1 MLDVTESMNA
11 VMKSSFVHKF
21 FEARVKIVE
30 DATVTDKLSLKSNS
44 KIEASSPIG
53 FNLVLEHIG
62 TTGINREEISA
73 ESTFNGMVTA
83 GPLYGKTIS
92 TQSFVVIP
100 FRPEVRFDSSVQVDS
115 TIFQAKNTI
124 ATSLTTDAFSVVSTT
139 NAFDDHLTHLVDFS
153 IRNSRL
159 ALKCDANAFALGMK
173 IRNQVEATAGAGAIL
188 MRVETNSEHSENRV
202 YSLFTT
208 SFDANG
214 LVVTTDA
221 MMKLIENE
229 ATHKATLKFNQ
240 DGLTTSGTTTVQSP
254 LALENSFSGGIDTSR
269 ATLSVT
275 NKAATNG
282 MKLDNTNNMLITLST
297 FDFNSNMEAVAGS
310 IASYT
315 HDITVAMKP
324 YTATANV
331 VNKFNVL
338 MAKVDNEAMLKVE
351 PYKMDLTGNVKAVVG
366 DEELKHTYQVN
377 YADMTA
383 NAKCSTTGRLFGTHM
398 SHNTEVEVFGL
409 AAKIT
414 NDARFNSNPVRFD
427 HTIRCSIVPFD
438 FNLDAIFNA
447 DGDMILFG
455 KHSGQLY
462 GKWLLRAQPLA
473 FTSTHECRASVT
485 QQLNDGYSIETIF
498 DNKMDNV
505 LSPQEQKS
513 NLRMRFKVNDFDFNQ
528 AFSAYNTEERAGVE
542 MSSSFF
548 TSLFDVDTRERQEF
562 TLSGL
567 VKYDKN
573 TDSRIIQF
581 PFMENLP
588 VMVES
593 MKNIIVRFA
602 ETLQNI
608 INNEDVRAKL
618 EAFPQYVSEFMSQV
632 DFETY
637 LTKAKLFL
645 TDITNFT
652 PNFDIS
658 MEDVEASI
666 EGLHTFMKE
675 MLRNLN
681 NLIVTC
687 GQTVNNVIFSGTQ
700 PLIQHLIEIN
710 EALNIKA
717 TILYVIETIREGI
730 QAIDLRQLEGTRFVF
745 LRDFDISY
753 IKRELDV
760 AMRDLKRAV
769 ESFDIEDF
777 VDDLKDF
784 CKSVYGSLVDVF
796 VYRIPI
802 HEFGKIKRFVL
813 ETIRERNIPEM
824 LSATF
829 AKMTELIGQFEIDKK
844 IAYLM
849 ENVMALVRQ
858 FRIEET
864 IRTVV
869 TMAKDV
875 ELPLMQIFQ
884 RALDY
889 LKTTEMKDLIGDLN
903 VFMDDLI
910 SEMKA
915 MDYNEFVDYANQI
928 VASYT
933 VYVNDLIRTLEIPQ
947 KLEATREF
955 VNFVLTSM
963 QNVIERI
970 REIRVRDI
978 FVTLKDMNE
987 QLIRPNLLSFVEFI
1001 KQEILDFD
1009 VRSDI
1014 EGYLRFLS
1022 FSHRLVIDLIVDVL
1036 NNIVYYTEMMLP
1048 NQKITVEMRQMAAT
1062 FKAQFKSPEL
1072 IIPSFT
1078 IPFTDIVVPSS
1089 TTKTRDVRI
1098 PAQFDIP
1105 EFTIM
1110 GVHTVQATTISA
1122 YAIKQKIIQCIDL
1135 FVNTEIQMFDPEVFF
1150 GELTMGFLPPMPD
1163 ITLPDITFPEISVPT
1178 IPQIP
1183 VEKLVESLQIPD
1195 FRLPSVPTEVM
1206 VPCFGKLY
1214 GEIKLLTPIY
1224 TFKTSAEFQNSTES
1238 EMTPTFTA
1246 FLTSQG
1252 TSQKFEILNY
1262 KLESMSRIA
1271 VPKMSRVVF
1280 SETVKYI
1287 HKALEVEHQGSISL
1301 YGLSAQG
1308 QTKTGIKVMT
1318 SFYTAN
1324 LMNIAFIAIEEGM
1337 SSSLET
1343 TYTHLVN
1350 LPVRDIRHELTLT
1363 QKAVVRQDGLTL
1375 TLTADNS
1382 ANSNFNGHNGNH
1394 KSNMQLSLTPRMS
1407 TIVFTGD
1414 TDFVLLKMKQQIN
1427 GELQIPA
1434 YIKFNIRNEAEA
1446 PFIKNSLFVATGH
1459 ANLYDMQAEVKVNHD
1474 TELFGVVSGTVSN
1487 GLNFLVRPFEFVFE
1501 FQNKGNNKVVLTEIL
1516 VAKIDLQNDYSAI
1529 LRPGSQQLNTV
1540 ALARINQHRVF
1551 YNFTVDNNPTEAGVI
1566 VSMESESDLGFLNT
1580 PITIP
1585 EFDLPFVDFRSPAI
1599 SDVNLYEQMGLMNIL
1614 TTTEQ
1619 TVNMDAKVV
1628 YQKIRFVD
1636 IMGMMQMPIMGNV
1649 ISELAFKSAIINL
1662 NVNAG
1667 LFAEDN
1673 LVMRLRAATAS
1684 VFESLR
1690 AKLDGTT
1697 SLSTKT
1703 GVKLANSMSL
1713 ENVHIEGT
1721 HDSTVSVIP
1730 ETLEVT
1736 ISVATVG
1743 KVALPVLTL
1752 EVNQNLLAD
1761 TKTKANAVSTFNFK
1775 GNLNV
1780 PLINTVGKANGDYTL
1795 KMEGTFDD
1803 VSMESS
1809 FRTTM
1814 DGSVIED
1821 YSVLG
1826 FLDNNLNLYINNN
1839 GLRSTG
1845 KFIADGKLN
1854 NGATKIL
1861 SMEVNENRAVEVSL
1875 SRVYAML
1882 KYSGMNEANI
1892 FNFNTA
1898 GKQVAT
1904 ATVDLSMTSP
1914 MTVDIEID
1922 LSQPTSMGD
1931 FNVYVKNNAGVTA
1944 VVQKMSTILKF
1955 VSPFYTTNV
1964 AADVEG
1970 KAPVFKVSMT
1980 SSANSAFPVLNYDM
1994 IGKLININTK
2004 NILPTELLCELT
2016 EYFFT
2021 QLHPLRTLKLELWT

>member
-1 MLDVTESMNA
+1 MFCLGSGLLDVTESMKA

-21 FEARVKIVE
+21 FEARVNIVE
-30 DATVTDKLSLKSNS
+30 DATVTDKLNLKSNS
-44 KIEASSPIG
+44 KIEASSPVG

-62 TTGINREEISA
+62 TTGLNSEEISA

-92 TQSFVVIP
+92 TQSFTVIP
-100 FRPEVRFDSSVQVDS
+100 FRPEVKFDSSVQVDS
-115 TIFQAKNTI
+115 TIFQGKNTI
-124 ATSLTTDAFSVVSTT
+124 ATSLTTDAFSLASTT
-139 NAFDDHLTHLVDFS
+139 NAFDDHLTHVVDFS
-153 IRNSRL
+153 IRDSRL
-159 ALKCDANAFALGMK
+159 ALKCESNAFALGMK
-173 IRNQVEATAGAGAIL
+173 IRNQVDASAGAGAIM

-202 YSLFTT
+202 TSLFTAT
-208 SFDANG
+208 FDANG
-214 LVVTTDA
+214 LVVSSDA

-254 LALENSFSGGIDTSR
+254 LVLENTFSAGIDTSR

-275 NKAATNG
+275 NKAATSG
-282 MKLDNTNNMLITLST
+282 MKFDNTNNMFVTLST
-297 FDFNSNMEAVAGS
+297 FDFNSNVEAVAGS
-310 IASYT
+310 VASYT

-331 VNKFNVL
+331 VNNLNVL
-338 MAKVDNEAMLKVE
+338 MAKVMNDMTLQVE
-351 PYKMDLTGNVKAVVG
+351 PYKMDLTGNVKAAVG
-366 DEELKHTYQVN
+366 DEEFKHTYQVN

-398 SHNTEVEVFGL
+398 SHNTEVEIFGF

-414 NDARFNSNPVRFD
+414 NDARFNSQPVRFD

-485 QQLNDGYSIETIF
+485 QQLDDGYLIETIY

-528 AFSAYNTEERAGVE
+528 VFSAYNTEERAGVE
-542 MSSSFF
+542 LSSSFF
-548 TSLFDVDTRERQEF
+548 TRLFDVDTRERQEF
-562 TLSGL
+562 TLSGF

-581 PFMENLP
+581 PFMKNLP
-588 VMVES
+588 VIVES
-593 MKNIIVRFA
+593 LKNILVSFT
-602 ETLQNI
+602 ETLQNF
-608 INNEDVRAKL
+608 INDEDMRAKL

-632 DFETY
+632 NFEKYFTQ
-637 LTKAKLFL
+637 AKFFF

-666 EGLHTFMKE
+666 EGLHMFLKK
-675 MLRNLN
+675 MLKNLSN
-681 NLIVTC
+681 VIDTC
-687 GQTVNNVIFSGTQ
+687 GQTVNNVIFSGTR
-700 PLIQHLIEIN
+700 PLVEQLININ

-717 TILYVIETIREGI
+717 TILYVIDAIRDGI
-730 QAIDLRQLEGTRFVF
+730 QAIDFSQLEGTRFVF
-745 LRDFDISY
+745 MKDFDISY

-769 ESFDIEDF
+769 ESFDLEVF

-784 CKSVYGSLVDVF
+784 CQSVYGSLVDVI
-796 VYRIPI
+796 VYRIPTY
-802 HEFGKIKRFVL
+802 EFGKIKRFLV
-813 ETIRERNIPEM
+813 ETIQEKNILEM
-824 LSATF
+824 LSAAS
-829 AKMTELIGQFEIDKK
+829 AKMTELIGKFEIDKK
-844 IAYLM
+844 IAFIL
-849 ENVMALVRQ
+849 ENVMALMRQ
-858 FRIEET
+858 LRMEET

-869 TMAKDV
+869 TMAKNV

-889 LKTTEMKDLIGDLN
+889 LKTTEMKDLIQDLN
-903 VFMDDLI
+903 VSMDDVI
-910 SEMKA
+910 RSVKA

-928 VASYT
+928 VATYT

-955 VNFVLTSM
+955 VNIVLSSM

-987 QLIRPNLLSFVEFI
+987 QLIRPNLHSFVEVV
-1001 KQEILDFD
+1001 KQGILDFD
-1009 VRSDI
+1009 IRNGVEDFVHFVSSFHRIFIDI
-1014 EGYLRFLS
+1014 IAE
-1022 FSHRLVIDLIVDVL
+1022 VL
-1036 NNIVYYTEMMLP
+1036 TNIVHYIEVMFP
-1048 NQKITVEMRQMAAT
+1048 NQKITVEMRQMTAT
-1062 FKAQFKSPEL
+1062 FETQFKAPEL

-1078 IPFTDIVVPSS
+1078 VPLTDLVVPSS
-1089 TTKTRDVRI
+1089 RTRVRDARI

-1110 GVHTVQATTISA
+1110 GVHTVQATTVSA
-1122 YAIKQKIIQCIDL
+1122 YDIKQKIIQYIDL

-1150 GELTMGFLPPMPD
+1150 GELTMSFLPPMPD

-1195 FRLPSVPTEVM
+1195 FKLPSLPTELM

-1224 TFKTSAEFQNSTES
+1224 TVKTSAEFQNSTES

-1252 TSQKFEILNY
+1252 TSQSFDILNY

-1280 SETVKYI
+1280 SETLKFT
-1287 HKALEVEHQGSISL
+1287 HNALGVEHQASVSL
-1301 YGLSAQG
+1301 YGLSAQS
-1308 QTKTGIKVMT
+1308 QAKTGIKVMT

-1324 LMNIAFIAIEEGM
+1324 LMNIAFIAFEEGM
-1337 SSSLET
+1337 SASLET
-1343 TYTHLVN
+1343 TYTHLIN
-1350 LPVRDIRHELTLT
+1350 LPVRDIRNELSLA
-1363 QKAVVRQDGLTL
+1363 QKAVLRQDGLTL
-1375 TLTADNS
+1375 SLSADNS

-1394 KSNMQLSLTPRMS
+1394 KSNMQLSLTPRKS

-1414 TDFVLLKMKQQIN
+1414 TDFVLLKMKQQFN
-1427 GELQIPA
+1427 GELQIPV
-1434 YIKFNIRNEAEA
+1434 YVKFNLRNEAEA
-1446 PFIKNSLFVATGH
+1446 PFIKNSVFVARGQ
-1459 ANLYDMQAEVKVNHD
+1459 ANLYDMQTEVRVNHD
-1474 TELFGVVSGTVSN
+1474 TELVGAVSGTVSN
-1487 GLNFLVRPFEFVFE
+1487 GLNFLVRPFEVVFE

-1540 ALARINQHRVF
+1540 ALARINQHRMF
-1551 YNFTVDNNPTEAGVI
+1551 YNFTVDNNPTEAGFI

-1599 SDVNLYEQMGLMNIL
+1599 RNVNLYEQMGLMNIL

-1628 YQKIRFVD
+1628 YQKNQGDHFVD
-1636 IMGMMQMPIMGNV
+1636 ILGLMQMPLMGNV

-1673 LVMRLRAATAS
+1673 LVMRLRATTAS

-1703 GVKLANSMSL
+1703 GIKLANSMSL
-1713 ENVHIEGT
+1713 ENIHIGGT
-1721 HDSTVSVIP
+1721 HDSTFSVIL
-1730 ETLEVT
+1730 ETLETTV
-1736 ISVATVG
+1736 SVATVAR
-1743 KVALPVLTL
+1743 VALPVLTL
-1752 EVNQNLLAD
+1752 EANQNLLAD
-1761 TKTKANAVSTFNFK
+1761 TKNKANAVSTFNFK

-1780 PLINTVGKANGDYTL
+1780 PLFNTIGKANGDYTL

-1814 DGSVIED
+1814 DGSVFED
-1821 YSVLG
+1821 YTVLG
-1826 FLDNNLNLYINNN
+1826 FLDNDLNVYINNN

-1861 SMEVNENRAVEVSL
+1861 SMEVSENRAVEVSL
-1875 SRVYAML
+1875 SRVYALL
-1882 KYSGMNEANI
+1882 KYTGMNEANI

-1898 GKQVAT
+1898 GKQVAM

-1914 MTVDIEID
+1914 MTVAIEID

-1931 FNVYVKNNAGVTA
+1931 FSMYVKNDAGVTA
-1944 VVQKMSTILKF
+1944 AEQKMSTILKF

-1970 KAPVFKVSMT
+1970 KAPVFKVTMKSF
-1980 SSANSAFPVLNYDM
+1980 ANSALPVFNYDM
-1994 IGKLININTK
+1994 IGKLITTHK
-2004 NILPTELLCELT
+2004 NILQNYTVV
-2016 EYFFT
+2016 
-2021 QLHPLRTLKLELWT
+2021 

>member
-1 MLDVTESMNA
+1 MLDVTESMKA
-11 VMKSSFVHKF
+11 VMRSSFVHKF
-21 FEARVKIVE
+21 FEAHVNITE
-30 DATVTDKLSLKSNS
+30 DATVTDKLNLKSNS
-44 KIEASSPIG
+44 KIEASSPMG

-62 TTGINREEISA
+62 TTGINSEEISA
-73 ESTFNGMVTA
+73 ESTFSGMVTA

-92 TQSFVVIP
+92 TQSFIVIP
-100 FRPEVRFDSSVQVDS
+100 FRPEVKFDSSVQVDS
-115 TIFQAKNTI
+115 TIFQGRNTI
-124 ATSLTTDAFSVVSTT
+124 ATSLTTDAFLFVSTT
-139 NAFDDHLTHLVDFS
+139 NAFDDHLTHVVDFS

-159 ALKCDANAFALGMK
+159 ALRCDSNAFALGMK
-173 IRNQVEATAGAGAIL
+173 IRNQVNASAGAGAMM

-208 SFDANG
+208 TFDANG
-214 LVVTTDA
+214 LVVSSDA

-254 LALENSFSGGIDTSR
+254 LALENSFSAGIDTSR

-282 MKLDNTNNMLITLST
+282 MKFDNTNNMFITVST
-297 FDFNSNMEAVAGS
+297 FDFNSNVEAVAGS
-310 IASYT
+310 VASYT

-324 YTATANV
+324 YTVTANV
-331 VNKFNVL
+331 NNNLNVL
-338 MAKVDNEAMLKVE
+338 MAKVVNEANLQVE
-351 PYKMDLTGNVKAVVG
+351 PYKMDLTGNLKAVVG
-366 DEELKHTYQVN
+366 EEEFKHTYQVN

-383 NAKCSTTGRLFGTHM
+383 NAKCSTTGKLFGTHM
-398 SHNTEVEVFGL
+398 NHNTEVEIFGL
-409 AAKIT
+409 AARIT
-414 NDARFNSNPVRFD
+414 NDARFNSQPVRFD
-427 HTIRCSIVPFD
+427 HTIRCSVVPFD

-447 DGDMILFG
+447 DGDMVLFG

-473 FTSTHECRASVT
+473 FTSTHECRASLT

-505 LSPQEQKS
+505 LSPQEQTS
-513 NLRMRFKVNDFDFNQ
+513 NLRIRFKVNDFDFNQ
-528 AFSAYNTEERAGVE
+528 GFNAYNTEERAGVE
-542 MSSSFF
+542 LSSSFF
-548 TSLFDVDTRERQEF
+548 TSLFDVDTREQQEF
-562 TLSGL
+562 TLSGF

-593 MKNIIVRFA
+593 LKNIFVSFA
-602 ETLQNI
+602 ETLQNFM
-608 INNEDVRAKL
+608 NDKDVRAKL
-618 EAFPQYVSEFMSQV
+618 EAFPQYVSDFMSQV
-632 DFETY
+632 NIEKY
-637 LTKAKLFL
+637 LTQAKLFF
-645 TDITNFT
+645 TDITNFA

-666 EGLHTFMKE
+666 EGLHIFMKK
-675 MLRNLN
+675 MLKNLSD
-681 NLIVTC
+681 LMVTC
-687 GQTVNNVIFSGTQ
+687 GETVNNVILSGTR
-700 PLIQHLIEIN
+700 PLVEYLIEIS
-710 EALNIKA
+710 ESLNIKA
-717 TILYVIETIREGI
+717 TILSAINTIRGGI
-730 QAIDLRQLEGTRFVF
+730 QAIDLKRFEGTRFAF
-745 LRDFDISY
+745 LKDFDISY

-760 AMRDLKRAV
+760 AMKDLKRAV
-769 ESFDIEDF
+769 ERFDLEVF

-784 CKSVYGSLVDVF
+784 CTSIYGDLVKVI
-796 VYRIPI
+796 VYRIPT
-802 HEFGKIKRFVL
+802 HEFGKMKRFIVD
-813 ETIRERNIPEM
+813 TIQEQNILEM
-824 LSATF
+824 LRATS
-829 AKMTELIGQFEIDKK
+829 AKMTEVIGKFEVDKK
-844 IAYLM
+844 IAYIL
-849 ENVMALVRQ
+849 ENVMALMRQ

-875 ELPLMQIFQ
+875 ELQLMPIFQ
-884 RALDY
+884 RAFDY
-889 LKTTEMKDLIGDLN
+889 LKTTEMKDLIQDLN
-903 VFMDDLI
+903 VSMDDVINRL
-910 SEMKA
+910 KA
-915 MDYNEFVDYANQI
+915 MDYNEFVNYANRI
-928 VASYT
+928 IASYT

-955 VNFVLTSM
+955 VNFVLSSM
-963 QNVIERI
+963 QNVIERL

-987 QLIRPNLLSFVEFI
+987 ELIRPNLYSFVEYV

-1009 VRSDI
+1009 IRSEIVNSLKFVSFVQELFI
-1014 EGYLRFLS
+1014 E
-1022 FSHRLVIDLIVDVL
+1022 IITDVL
-1036 NNIVYYTEMMLP
+1036 NKIVYYSEMMLP
-1048 NQKITVEMRQMAAT
+1048 NQEITIEMRQMTAM
-1062 FKAQFKSPEL
+1062 FKAQFRVPEL

-1078 IPFTDIVVPSS
+1078 MPFTDLVVPSLR
-1089 TTKTRDVRI
+1089 TRMRDARI
-1098 PAQFDIP
+1098 PAQLDIP

-1122 YAIKQKIIQCIDL
+1122 FDIKQKIIQYIDL
-1135 FVNTEIQMFDPEVFF
+1135 LVNTEIQMFDPEVFF
-1150 GELTMGFLPPMPD
+1150 GELTMSFLPPMPV

-1195 FRLPSVPTEVM
+1195 FKLPSIPTGVM

-1224 TFKTSAEFQNSTES
+1224 TAKTSAEFQNSTES

-1246 FLTSQG
+1246 FLTSLG

-1271 VPKMSRVVF
+1271 VPKMSRIVL
-1280 SETVKYI
+1280 SETVKFI
-1287 HKALEVEHQGSISL
+1287 HVALGVEHQASVSL
-1301 YGLSAQG
+1301 YGLSAQA
-1308 QTKTGIKVMT
+1308 QAKTGIKVMT

-1324 LMNIAFIAIEEGM
+1324 LMNIAFIGIEEGM
-1337 SSSLET
+1337 SASLET
-1343 TYTHLVN
+1343 TYTHLMN
-1350 LPVRDIRHELTLT
+1350 LPVRDIRNEVTLT
-1363 QKAVVRQDGLTL
+1363 QKAVIRQDGLTVSVS
-1375 TLTADNS
+1375 ADNS
-1382 ANSNFNGHNGNH
+1382 ANGNFNGHNGNH
-1394 KSNMQLSLTPRMS
+1394 KSSMQLSLTPRMS
-1407 TIVFTGD
+1407 TIAFTGD
-1414 TDFVLLKMKQQIN
+1414 TDFVLLKMKQQMN
-1427 GELQIPA
+1427 GELQIPV
-1434 YIKFNIRNEAEA
+1434 YIKFNVRNEAEA

-1474 TELFGVVSGTVSN
+1474 TELLGVVSGTVSN
-1487 GLNFLVRPFEFVFE
+1487 GLNLLVRPFEFVFE
-1501 FQNKGNNKVVLTEIL
+1501 FQNKGNHKVVLTEIL

-1540 ALARINQHRVF
+1540 ALARINQHRMF
-1551 YNFTVDNNPTEAGVI
+1551 YNFTVDNNPTEAGFI
-1566 VSMESESDLGFLNT
+1566 VSVESESDLGFLNT

-1585 EFDLPFVDFRSPAI
+1585 ELDLPFVDFRSPAI
-1599 SDVNLYEQMGLMNIL
+1599 SNMNLYEQMGLMNIL

-1619 TVNMDAKVV
+1619 TVNMDAKVI
-1628 YQKIRFVD
+1628 YQKNQGDNLVD
-1636 IMGMMQMPIMGNV
+1636 IMGMMQMPLMGNV

-1667 LFAEDN
+1667 LFTEDN
-1673 LVMRLRAATAS
+1673 LVMRLRATTAS

-1690 AKLDGTT
+1690 TKLDGTT
-1697 SLSTKT
+1697 SLSTKA
-1703 GVKLANSMSL
+1703 GIKLANSMSL
-1713 ENVHIEGT
+1713 ENIHIGGT
-1721 HDSTVSVIP
+1721 HDSTISVIL
-1730 ETLEVT
+1730 ETLDATV
-1736 ISVATVG
+1736 SVATVA

-1775 GNLNV
+1775 GNLYI
-1780 PLINTVGKANGDYTL
+1780 PLIKTIGKAIGDYTVR
-1795 KMEGTFDD
+1795 MEGTFDD

-1809 FRTTM
+1809 FTTTLN
-1814 DGSVIED
+1814 GSVFED
-1821 YSVLG
+1821 YVLLG
-1826 FLDNNLNLYINNN
+1826 SLGNDLNFYINNN

-1854 NGATKIL
+1854 NGAIKIL

-1875 SRVYAML
+1875 SRVYALL
-1882 KYSGMNEANI
+1882 KYSGVNEANI

-1898 GKQVAT
+1898 GKQVAM

-1914 MTVDIEID
+1914 MTVNIEID

-1931 FNVYVKNNAGVTA
+1931 FSVYVKNDAGVTA
-1944 VVQKMSTILKF
+1944 AEQKMSAILKF
-1955 VSPFYTTNV
+1955 VSPFYSTNV
-1964 AADVEG
+1964 AAEVEG
-1970 KAPVFKVSMT
+1970 KAPVFKVTLT
-1980 SSANSAFPVLNYDM
+1980 SSANSAFPVLDYDM
-1994 IGKLININTK
+1994 NGKLINTNTK
-2004 NILPTELLCELT
+2004 NTLPNYTVV
-2016 EYFFT
+2016 
-2021 QLHPLRTLKLELWT
+2021 